1 MTTLA
6 GLKIKRFRFAQS
18 PKLSREAFG
27 ARFGAA
33 YGTVQGWEEEGKVP
47 RRDTMNALTAAGVV
61 DHADWYRPAL
71 CGRCDRAVDDL
82 TTRDCTRSDC
92 PLAERRA
99 A

>member
-18 PKLSREAFG
+18 PKESREAFG

-47 RRDTMNALTAAGVV
+47 RRDTMNALTAAGIV
-61 DHADWYRPAL
+61 DHADWYRPGQCA
-71 CGRCDRAVDDL
+71 RCERASDDI

-92 PLAERRA
+92 PLVERRA